1 MPIERAFIALD
12 AAVRD
17 IPAEKAAGHGIPAN
31 MIAGFRNVL
40 ARTYDDG
47 GLVVGGATGALVERL
62 LMWRLFDKSRLVLL
76 VATIGISQ
84 LILLLVLGGPLKP
97 DPQRLAADGYPQ
109 PFDGRWRVGSAVL
122 TSSVSVVLA
131 VSNRVLW

>member
-40 ARTYDDG
+40 ARTYDDV
-47 GLVVGGATGALVERL
+47 LDDRVILTIQDDLPAL
-62 LMWRLFDKSRLVLL
+62 D
-76 VATIGISQ
+76 VALESM
-84 LILLLVLGGPLKP
+84 LAAL
-97 DPQRLAADGYPQ
+97 RLA
-109 PFDGRWRVGSAVL
+109 
-122 TSSVSVVLA
+122 
-131 VSNRVLW
+131 